1 MSIEI
6 IFCWDIYCQTQNYE
20 HLKNFRNVDCVVANN
35 NKVQNMQANLNKY
48 HKLIATA
55 IRGLVSL
62 CLIGFF
68 LGMQ

>member
-1 MSIEI
+1 MY
-6 IFCWDIYCQTQNYE
+6 WDIYCHTQNYE

-48 HKLIATA
+48 NKQLLITVV
-55 IRGLVSL
+55 ICSLVFL
-62 CLIGFF
+62 CLIGFL

>member
-1 MSIEI
+1 MY
-6 IFCWDIYCQTQNYE
+6 WDIYCQTQNYE

-48 HKLIATA
+48 HKLIAIA
-55 IRGLVSL
+55 ICSFVFL